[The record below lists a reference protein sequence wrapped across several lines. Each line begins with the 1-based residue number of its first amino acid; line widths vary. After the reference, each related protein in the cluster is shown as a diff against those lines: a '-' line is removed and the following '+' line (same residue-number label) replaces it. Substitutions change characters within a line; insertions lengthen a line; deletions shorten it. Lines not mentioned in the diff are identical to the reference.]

1 MGSNSF
7 TNLECCWVS
16 VVDFGRDGGPE
27 LALVQE
33 LSR

>member
-1 MGSNSF
+1 MF
-7 TNLECCWVS
+7 RNLKGCWVS
-16 VVDFGRDGGPE
+16 VVDFGRDGSPK